1 VSPRVFA
8 HYPDVERAITQAV
21 DRWFYRGPFFR
32 ALRSGMLERPAL
44 RYFAVQYGHYS
55 RHFPRILGA
64 AIAAAEGDVA
74 WWVPLADNL
83 WDEAGR
89 GVLGHTH
96 QDLYRTFLVSV
107 DPEADLAR
115 EPMGEAVE
123 RAVARFLRF
132 FRRATPLEAIA
143 GVGLGSE
150 LFAGTVMGWIRDGLA
165 HPRYQSPRPLDLRF
179 WHVHVTVDEPRHY
192 ALLRGLLEAHDTP
205 EDLARMAAVGLRLA
219 RWEAAM
225 YTGIWRESRRLV

>member
-1 VSPRVFA
+1 VTTPALTR
-8 HYPDVERAITQAV
+8 YGDVERTIAEAV
-21 DRWFYRGPFFR
+21 DRWFRRGPFFR
-32 ALRSGMLERPAL
+32 ALGAGALERPAL

-64 AIAAAEGDVA
+64 AIAAAEGDAA

-89 GVLGHTH
+89 GVPGHTH

-107 DPEADLAR
+107 DPAADLER
-115 EPMGEAVE
+115 EPMGPGVR
-123 RAVARFLRF
+123 RAVDRFLRF
-132 FRRATPLEAIA
+132 FRRATPLDAVA

-150 LFAGTVMGWIRDGLA
+150 LFAGTVMAWIRDGLA
-165 HPRYQSPRPLDLRF
+165 HPHYQTPRPLDLRF

-192 ALLRGLLEAHDTP
+192 ALLRGILAAHGTP
-205 EDLARMAAVGLRLA
+205 EELARMAAVGLKLA

-225 YTGIWRESRRLV
+225 YTDIWRESRGLV